1 MNNYEEEVVSYSYE
15 AEPVAIQ
22 VEPAF
27 EEQIVVESYA
37 VEPVEPEVVVV
48 EEPAVAEE
56 VAEPVAK
63 SKKSK
68 SPAVDD
74 YADDEVVMLS
84 SLVFQ
89 AGSRNSRSVALVQDR
104 LVALGHEDAG
114 SDQRGWLSAGTKTAL
129 AEFCGCAVE
138 ECKVNCADTIGRL
151 FEGTSVTVI

>member
-1 MNNYEEEVVSYSYE
+1 MSYEEELSSYSYE
-15 AEPVAIQ
+15 AEPVAVP

-37 VEPVEPEVVVV
+37 VEPVEPEVVAV
-48 EEPAVAEE
+48 EPAVAEE
-56 VAEPVAK
+56 VAEEPVAK

-74 YADDEVVMLS
+74 YADDEVVVLS
-84 SLVFQ
+84 SLVFE
-89 AGSRNSRSVALVQDR
+89 AGSRNSRSVALVQER

-138 ECKVNCADTIGRL
+138 ECKVDCADTIGRL

>member
-1 MNNYEEEVVSYSYE
+1 MSYEEELSSYSYE
-15 AEPVAIQ
+15 AEPVAVP

-37 VEPVEPEVVVV
+37 VEPVEPEVVAV
-48 EEPAVAEE
+48 EPAVAEE
-56 VAEPVAK
+56 VAEEPVAK

-74 YADDEVVMLS
+74 YADDEVVLLS
-84 SLVFQ
+84 SLVFE
-89 AGSRNSRSVALVQDR
+89 AGSRNSRSVALVQER

-151 FEGTSVTVI
+151 FEGTSVNVI

>member
-1 MNNYEEEVVSYSYE
+1 MSYEEELSSYSYE
-15 AEPVAIQ
+15 AEPVAVP

-48 EEPAVAEE
+48 EPAVAEE
-56 VAEPVAK
+56 VAEEPVAK

-74 YADDEVVMLS
+74 YADDEVVLLS
-84 SLVFQ
+84 SLVFE
-89 AGSRNSRSVALVQDR
+89 AGSRNSRSVALVQER

-114 SDQRGWLSAGTKTAL
+114 SDQKGWLSAGTKTAL

-151 FEGTSVTVI
+151 FEGRSVNVI

>member
-1 MNNYEEEVVSYSYE
+1 MSYEEELSSYSYE
-15 AEPVAIQ
+15 AEPVAVP

-37 VEPVEPEVVVV
+37 VGPVEPEVVAV
-48 EEPAVAEE
+48 EPAVAEE
-56 VAEPVAK
+56 VAEEPVAK

-74 YADDEVVMLS
+74 YADDEVVLLS
-84 SLVFQ
+84 SLVFE
-89 AGSRNSRSVALVQDR
+89 AGSRNSRSVALVQER

-114 SDQRGWLSAGTKTAL
+114 SDQKGWLSAGTKTAL

-151 FEGTSVTVI
+151 FEGTSVNVI

>member
-1 MNNYEEEVVSYSYE
+1 MSYEEESSSFSYE
-15 AEPVAIQ
+15 AEPVAIP

-37 VEPVEPEVVVV
+37 VEPVEPEVVVVV

-114 SDQRGWLSAGTKTAL
+114 SDQRGWLSVGTKTAL

-151 FEGTSVTVI
+151 FEGTSVIVI

>member
-1 MNNYEEEVVSYSYE
+1 MSYEEELSSYSYE
-15 AEPVAIQ
+15 AEPVAVP

-48 EEPAVAEE
+48 EPAVAEE
-56 VAEPVAK
+56 VAEEPVAK

-74 YADDEVVMLS
+74 YADDEVVLLS
-84 SLVFQ
+84 SLVFE
-89 AGSRNSRSVALVQDR
+89 AGSRNSRSVALVQER

-114 SDQRGWLSAGTKTAL
+114 SDQKGWLSAGTKTAL
-129 AEFCGCAVE
+129 AEICGCAVE
-138 ECKVNCADTIGRL
+138 ECKVDCADTIGRL
-151 FEGTSVTVI
+151 FEGTSVNVI

>member
-1 MNNYEEEVVSYSYE
+1 MSYEYELSSSSYE
-15 AEPVAIQ
+15 AEPVAVP

-37 VEPVEPEVVVV
+37 TEPVEPEVVVV
-48 EEPAVAEE
+48 EPAVAEE
-56 VAEPVAK
+56 VAEEPVAK

-74 YADDEVVMLS
+74 YADDEVVLLS
-84 SLVFQ
+84 SLVFE
-89 AGSRNSRSVALVQDR
+89 AGSRNSRSVALVQER

-114 SDQRGWLSAGTKTAL
+114 SDQRGWLSAGTKIAL

-138 ECKVNCADTIGRL
+138 ECKVDCADTIGRL
-151 FEGTSVTVI
+151 FEGTSVNVI

>member
-1 MNNYEEEVVSYSYE
+1 MSYEYELSSSSYE
-15 AEPVAIQ
+15 AEPVAVP

-37 VEPVEPEVVVV
+37 TEPVEPEVVVV
-48 EEPAVAEE
+48 EPAVAEE
-56 VAEPVAK
+56 VAEEPVAK

-74 YADDEVVMLS
+74 YADDEVVLLS
-84 SLVFQ
+84 SLVFE
-89 AGSRNSRSVALVQDR
+89 AGSRNSRSVALVQER

-114 SDQRGWLSAGTKTAL
+114 SDQRGWLSVGTKTAL

-138 ECKVNCADTIGRL
+138 ECKVDCADTIGRL
-151 FEGTSVTVI
+151 FEGTSVNVI

>member
-1 MNNYEEEVVSYSYE
+1 MSYEEELSSYSYE
-15 AEPVAIQ
+15 AEPVAVP

-37 VEPVEPEVVVV
+37 VEPVEPEVVAV
-48 EEPAVAEE
+48 EPAVAEE
-56 VAEPVAK
+56 VAEEPVAK

-74 YADDEVVMLS
+74 YADDEVVLLS
-84 SLVFQ
+84 SLVFE
-89 AGSRNSRSVALVQDR
+89 AGSRNSRSVALVQER

-114 SDQRGWLSAGTKTAL
+114 SDQKGWLSAGTKTAL

-151 FEGTSVTVI
+151 FEGTSVNVI

>member
-1 MNNYEEEVVSYSYE
+1 MSYEEELSSYSYE
-15 AEPVAIQ
+15 AEPVAVP

-48 EEPAVAEE
+48 EPAVAEE
-56 VAEPVAK
+56 VAEEPVAK

-74 YADDEVVMLS
+74 YADDEVVLLS
-84 SLVFQ
+84 SLVFE
-89 AGSRNSRSVALVQDR
+89 AGSRNSRSVALVQER

-114 SDQRGWLSAGTKTAL
+114 SDQKGWLSAGTKTAL

-151 FEGTSVTVI
+151 FEGTSVNVI

>member
-68 SPAVDD
+68 SPAE
-74 YADDEVVMLS
+74 DDEVVMLS

-114 SDQRGWLSAGTKTAL
+114 SDQRGWLSVGTKTAL

-138 ECKVNCADTIGRL
+138 ECKVDCADTIGRL

>member
-1 MNNYEEEVVSYSYE
+1 MSYEEELSSYSYE
-15 AEPVAIQ
+15 AEPVAVP

-48 EEPAVAEE
+48 EPAVAEE
-56 VAEPVAK
+56 VAEEPVAK

-74 YADDEVVMLS
+74 YADDEVVLLS
-84 SLVFQ
+84 SLVFE
-89 AGSRNSRSVALVQDR
+89 AGSRNSRSVALVQER

-114 SDQRGWLSAGTKTAL
+114 SDQKGWLSAGTKTAL

-138 ECKVNCADTIGRL
+138 ECKVDCADTIGRL
-151 FEGTSVTVI
+151 FEGTSVNVI

>member
-1 MNNYEEEVVSYSYE
+1 MSYEEELSSYSYE
-15 AEPVAIQ
+15 AEPVAVP

-37 VEPVEPEVVVV
+37 VEPVEPEVVAI
-48 EEPAVAEE
+48 EPAVAEE
-56 VAEPVAK
+56 VAEEPVAK

-74 YADDEVVMLS
+74 YADDEVVLLS
-84 SLVFQ
+84 SLVFE
-89 AGSRNSRSVALVQDR
+89 AGSRNSRSVALVQER

-114 SDQRGWLSAGTKTAL
+114 SDQKGWLSAGTKTAL

-151 FEGTSVTVI
+151 FEGTSVNVI

>member
-1 MNNYEEEVVSYSYE
+1 MSYEEELSSYSYE
-15 AEPVAIQ
+15 AEPVAVP

-37 VEPVEPEVVVV
+37 VEPVEPEVVAV
-48 EEPAVAEE
+48 EPAVAEE
-56 VAEPVAK
+56 VAEEPVAK

-74 YADDEVVMLS
+74 YADDEVVLLS
-84 SLVFQ
+84 SLVFE
-89 AGSRNSRSVALVQDR
+89 AGSRNSRSVALVQER

-114 SDQRGWLSAGTKTAL
+114 SDQKGWLSAGTKTAL

-138 ECKVNCADTIGRL
+138 ECKVDCADTIGRL
-151 FEGTSVTVI
+151 FEGTSVNVI

>member
-1 MNNYEEEVVSYSYE
+1 MSYEEELSSYSYE
-15 AEPVAIQ
+15 AEPVAVP

-37 VEPVEPEVVVV
+37 VEPVEPEVVAV
-48 EEPAVAEE
+48 EPAVAEE
-56 VAEPVAK
+56 VAEEPVAK

-74 YADDEVVMLS
+74 YADDEVVLLS
-84 SLVFQ
+84 SLVFE
-89 AGSRNSRSVALVQDR
+89 AGSRNSRSVALVQER

-138 ECKVNCADTIGRL
+138 ECKVDCADTIGRL

>member
-1 MNNYEEEVVSYSYE
+1 MSYEEESSSFSYE
-15 AEPVAIQ
+15 AEPVAIP

-37 VEPVEPEVVVV
+37 VEPVEPEVVAV
-48 EEPAVAEE
+48 EPAVAEE
-56 VAEPVAK
+56 VAEEPVAK

-74 YADDEVVMLS
+74 YADDEVVLLS
-84 SLVFQ
+84 SLVFE
-89 AGSRNSRSVALVQDR
+89 AGSRNSRSVALVQER
-104 LVALGHEDAG
+104 LVALGHADAG
-114 SDQRGWLSAGTKTAL
+114 SDQKGWLSVGTKTAL

-151 FEGTSVTVI
+151 FEGTSVNVI